1 MLVFSEN
8 FAYILNEW
16 SLLSRFLFKLN
27 NNVQSRCSR
36 VHGHCS
42 SVCFVD
48 FELVFS
54 RRVIYIFHSIFR
66 TISNIYDGVFCER
79 SERLLA
85 VFIFIFCFCIYF
97 CQKTPSYMFYRL
109 LNAPVFIRHRDGSAV
124 EIVGLCKSALRWL
137 NNLFDQD
144 VYKYNNVV
152 KCIAGKSFGFIKLRE
167 RCQNTGYFWSVFSPN
182 AGKYGL
188 EITRYLDPFHAV
200 LTPYLHLVLMYP
212 QWYNPRSTL

>member
-1 MLVFSEN
+1 
-8 FAYILNEW
+8 
-16 SLLSRFLFKLN
+16 
-27 NNVQSRCSR
+27 
-36 VHGHCS
+36 
-42 SVCFVD
+42 
-48 FELVFS
+48 
-54 RRVIYIFHSIFR
+54 
-66 TISNIYDGVFCER
+66 
-79 SERLLA
+79 
-85 VFIFIFCFCIYF
+85 
-97 CQKTPSYMFYRL
+97 MFYRL